1 MSSLAEEL
9 PREINRVRRVL
20 DTYKELRGTPNVLV
34 EPQITMLE
42 DLLDRATI
50 TASSGDVIQMLRVFE
65 ELKTWQG

>member
-1 MSSLAEEL
+1 MSSLAEAL
-9 PREINRVRRVL
+9 PQEINRVRRVL
-20 DTYKELRGTPNVLV
+20 DSYKDLRGMPNVLV